1 MFIACLNFNG
11 CRFSKA
17 AVFPYS
23 ERLNIH
29 CRIGT
34 SMLSSGI
41 MYAASLVFSYQKGRE
56 DALVESSKLVRLN
69 WKCEK
74 LNISSTHIAER
85 SRYGWLKIR
94 LWHFIHGHTN
104 ADFHIVLDKI
114 SYFKEEQDI
123 SNILLHHIEF
133 EPVPMVIYVL
143 LKKKYYIVPYSFHCS
158 RA

>member
-1 MFIACLNFNG
+1 
-11 CRFSKA
+11 
-17 AVFPYS
+17 
-23 ERLNIH
+23 
-29 CRIGT
+29 
-34 SMLSSGI
+34 MLSFGI

-74 LNISSTHIAER
+74 LNVSSTHIAER

-114 SYFKEEQDI
+114 SYFKEEKDI

-143 LKKKYYIVPYSFHCS
+143 LNKKYYIVPYSFHCS